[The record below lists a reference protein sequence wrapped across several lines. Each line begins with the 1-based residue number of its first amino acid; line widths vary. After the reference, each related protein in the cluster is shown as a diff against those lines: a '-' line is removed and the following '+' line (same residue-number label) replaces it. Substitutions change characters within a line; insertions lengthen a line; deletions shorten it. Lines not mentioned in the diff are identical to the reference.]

1 MIFQT
6 ALLALVAPLVCA
18 TIVLQAPNGT
28 VQTDSP
34 VTFTWTTSDNA
45 DPPYF
50 SLVLQRTS
58 FHNTYAIANNVLT
71 TSQSISL
78 TIPTVPV
85 GDGYTL
91 QAVNISDINDV
102 YSNFG
107 PFSILAAASSTAS
120 SSTASGASS
129 SATLP
134 PGLST
139 SSGASSAGTATG
151 TGSAVSPSNTVTS
164 AGTTSGTTTGTQTAN
179 TGTSTP
185 FNNGANQVAGS
196 YTALAL
202 SAIAGITF
210 LAL

>member
-1 MIFQT
+1 MIFQL

-18 TIVLQAPNGT
+18 TITLQAPNGT
-28 VQTDSP
+28 VRSNTP
-34 VTFTWTTSDNA
+34 ATFTWTSSDNA
-45 DPPYF
+45 DPPFF
-50 SLVLQRTS
+50 SLVLQATS

-71 TSQSISL
+71 TSGSISL
-78 TIPTVPV
+78 TVPTVPA

-91 QAVNISDINDV
+91 QAVNISDINDL
-102 YSNFG
+102 YSTYG
-107 PFSILAAASSTAS
+107 PFSIAAALSTTASSTA
-120 SSTASGASS
+120 TGASS
-129 SATLP
+129 SVTLP

-151 TGSAVSPSNTVTS
+151 SGTVSPSTLATS
-164 AGTTSGTTTGTQTAN
+164 AGTITGSTTGTQTAN

-185 FNNGANQVAGS
+185 FNNGANQAASS

-202 SAIAGITF
+202 SAFTGIIF